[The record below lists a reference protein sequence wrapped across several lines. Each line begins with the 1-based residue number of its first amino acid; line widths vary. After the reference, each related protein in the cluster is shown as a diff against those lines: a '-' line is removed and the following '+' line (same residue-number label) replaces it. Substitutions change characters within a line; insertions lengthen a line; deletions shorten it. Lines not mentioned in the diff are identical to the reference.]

1 MATIQEFIALLKD
14 VKQSGNGFMAKCPAH
29 DDQEGSL
36 AISEGDDGRILLNCF
51 AGCETK
57 NVVAAM
63 GLGMKDLFPNN
74 KPFQNNGHSAHRQD
88 KPFTVED
95 LAKDKGLP
103 ASFLESLGVQNIG
116 NGVKITYYTAGGKLN
131 SKQRFRWS
139 LAEKP
144 VWSKKGK
151 TMICYGGWRI
161 KEMAEKHDYMVLV
174 EGESDSW
181 TLWHH
186 DLPAIGVPG
195 ADMGKLVAV
204 GHVKPFDSVYIWKEH
219 GRSGETFL
227 KSVPRRLAKLEYQ
240 GKVFMIRSPEYDD
253 PNDLHK
259 ATMDKPGAFL
269 EKWQKILEA
278 AEPVDLQEILQKITE
293 SSAMTEKDSFKEK
306 VKSTGFFSGDV
317 KNARRLIKNFDGN
330 MRYSPERKKWLHWSG
345 KVWEVDLG
353 EAALYSYVKATIN
366 DIAIQAV
373 NATDP
378 GKQEQLLKEA
388 YSLSN
393 LNKQKNMIEQ
403 ASKEKAAQVLTVC
416 LDTDPWLFCC
426 ENGTVSLKTGEL
438 QPHKRE
444 DYITKLCPVV
454 YDPDAKSELL
464 DSFLERVLPDKS
476 VRRYVQKA
484 AGYSLTGSTAEEKLF
499 FAFGPPAGGKSTLIE
514 AIRSVLGPHA
524 AALSFDTLLKRKYSR
539 SGEARPDLA
548 KLVGVRF
555 ASATEAGDNQNFDEE
570 LINRLTGGDTITA
583 RHLYGEEFDFKPIV
597 KLWLAANNIPRV
609 SGPAGAIWRRLRL
622 IPFDLTIPENER
634 DPSLKIRLQ
643 TTERAAIL
651 AWMMEGCLLW
661 QQEGLKEPAAVRAL
675 TSKEQDDSD
684 PLKFFIEDRCIL
696 DQGATVRNPDL
707 WAEYLAW
714 AKGNRIKPLGRKTF
728 AQALL
733 SCPGI
738 DQYNSGGRIW
748 TGIGI
753 LASNSE
759 FTENYSER

>member
-14 VKQSGNGFMAKCPAH
+14 VKQSGNGFMAKCPSH

-116 NGVKITYYTAGGKLN
+116 NGVKITYYTARGKLN

-259 ATMDKPGAFL
+259 ATMDKPGGFL
-269 EKWQKILEA
+269 KKWQEILRT
-278 AEPVDLQEILQKITE
+278 AEPVDLQELPE
-293 SSAMTEKDSFKEK
+293 SSATTSTEKDNFKEK
-306 VKSTGFFSGDV
+306 VKNTGFFSGDV
-317 KNARRLIKNFDGN
+317 KNARRLIKNFDRN
-330 MRYSPERKKWLHWSG
+330 MRYSPERKKWLHWNG
-345 KVWEVDLG
+345 KVWEVDFG

-393 LNKQKNMIEQ
+393 LSKQKNMIEQ
-403 ASKEKAAQVLTVC
+403 ASKEKAVQIFVENMDA
-416 LDTDPWLFCC
+416 DPWLFCC
-426 ENGTVSLKTGEL
+426 ESGTIDLRTGRL
-438 QPHKRE
+438 RE
-444 DYITKLCPVV
+444 HRRKDFITKIAPVG
-454 YDPDAKSELL
+454 YDPDAKSELF
-464 DSFLERVLPDKS
+464 DEFLKHVLPDKD
-476 VRRYVQKA
+476 VRCYVQKA

-499 FAFGPPAGGKSTLIE
+499 FAFGPPASGKSTFIE
-514 AIRSVLGPHA
+514 TVRGIMGPHA
-524 AALSFDTLLKRKYSR
+524 VVLGFDTLLKQKYAR
-539 SGEARPDLA
+539 SGAARPDLA
-548 KLVGVRF
+548 KLMGVRF
-555 ASATEAGDNQNFDEE
+555 ASAVEAGGDQEFDEE

-597 KLWLAANNIPRV
+597 KLWLAANNIPQV

-622 IPFDLTIPENER
+622 IPFNVSIPPKER
-634 DPSLKIRLQ
+634 DKTLKIKLQ
-643 TTERAAIL
+643 TTEAPAVL
-651 AWMMEGCLLW
+651 AWMVEGCLLW
-661 QQEGLKEPAAVRAL
+661 QKEGLEEPEAIRKL
-675 TSKEQDDSD
+675 TEKEQGDSD
-684 PLKFFIEDRCIL
+684 PLKFFIEDCCLL
-696 DQGATVRNPDL
+696 DPQATVRNPAL
-707 WAEYLAW
+707 WKAYSSW
-714 AKGNRIKPLGRKTF
+714 ARETRAIKMSQNRLTRTLGAR
-728 AQALL
+728 
-733 SCPGI
+733 PGI
-738 DQYNSGGRIW
+738 DSYRNNGRVW
-748 TGIGI
+748 VGIGLI
-753 LASNSE
+753 SE
-759 FTENYSER
+759 QYQEEPF